1 MKVSIIGAGNVGA
14 SCADYLAQRNFLSE
28 LVLLDIKENYA
39 EGKAMDLNQT
49 AVYNHFYTK
58 IKGVTNDYNATANSD
73 VVVITSG
80 IARKP
85 GMTREELV
93 ATNAHIVK
101 QVVLQAYNSSP
112 NAIFIVVSNPLD
124 TMTYLAY
131 KTLGLPNNRVFGMGG
146 ALDSARFK
154 YFLSQALEK
163 SPTDIS
169 ALVIGA
175 HSDAGMIPLIRWATY
190 SGVPVANYLDE
201 ATLNTIVQQT
211 KLGGLTL
218 TELLGTSAW
227 YGPGAAVAHVVQS
240 ILCDHQVIIPCSVF
254 TNGAYDLDEVCI
266 GLPCLMSKNGIESII
281 NIELNES
288 EKSQLKAVASSL
300 KNLNSSL
307 DI

>member
-49 AVYNHFYTK
+49 GVYNHFYTK
-58 IKGVTNDYNATANSD
+58 IKGVTNDYEATADSD
-73 VVVITSG
+73 VVIITSG

-85 GMTREELV
+85 GMTREALV
-93 ATNAHIVK
+93 ATNADIVK
-101 QVVLQAYNSSP
+101 QVALQAKVSSP
-112 NAIFIVVSNPLD
+112 NAIFIIVSNPLD

-131 KTLGLPNNRVFGMGG
+131 KTLGLPANKVFGMGG

-154 YFLSQALEK
+154 YYLSQALVK

-190 SGVPVANYLDE
+190 NGVPVSNYLNASQMD
-201 ATLNTIVQQT
+201 TIVQQT
-211 KLGGLTL
+211 KIGGLTL
-218 TELLGTSAW
+218 TGLLGTSAW

-240 ILCDHQVIIPCSVF
+240 ILCDHQVIIPCSVY
-254 TNGAYDLDEVCI
+254 TNGAYNLDDVCI
-266 GLPCLMSKNGIESII
+266 GLPCLMGKNGIESII
-281 NIELNES
+281 NIELNDD
-288 EKSQLKAVASSL
+288 EKKQLNIVVKGL
-300 KNLNSSL
+300 KEMNANLNL
-307 DI
+307 

>member
-1 MKVSIIGAGNVGA
+1 NVGA

-58 IKGVTNDYNATANSD
+58 IKGVTNDYNVTANSD

-85 GMTREELV
+85 GMTREELI

-131 KTLGLPNNRVFGMGG
+131 KTLGLPNNRVFG
-146 ALDSARFK
+146 
-154 YFLSQALEK
+154 
-163 SPTDIS
+163 
-169 ALVIGA
+169 
-175 HSDAGMIPLIRWATY
+175 
-190 SGVPVANYLDE
+190 
-201 ATLNTIVQQT
+201 
-211 KLGGLTL
+211 
-218 TELLGTSAW
+218 
-227 YGPGAAVAHVVQS
+227 
-240 ILCDHQVIIPCSVF
+240 
-254 TNGAYDLDEVCI
+254 
-266 GLPCLMSKNGIESII
+266 
-281 NIELNES
+281 
-288 EKSQLKAVASSL
+288 
-300 KNLNSSL
+300 
-307 DI
+307 